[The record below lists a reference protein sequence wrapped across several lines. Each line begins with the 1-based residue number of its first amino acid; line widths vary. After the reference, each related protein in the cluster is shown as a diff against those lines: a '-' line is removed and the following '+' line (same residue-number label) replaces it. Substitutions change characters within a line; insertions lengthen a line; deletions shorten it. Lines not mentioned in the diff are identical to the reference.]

1 MIKATFVL
9 EQHIGHRT
17 FAQNLRRFI
26 APRED
31 LQSNWVDVTY
41 EEPGTVWSRLPI
53 PEKVRGPLNGRSQAR
68 HGLQQNPPDVAI
80 FNTQVPAALAGNLVQ
95 NQPSFL
101 CTDIT
106 PRQYDEMAEHYHHT
120 PDSDGPISQL
130 KHRRNQQLFQSA
142 ARLLP
147 WSTWVADS
155 LIQDYGVDPDKVTV
169 LPPGVDLD
177 VWTPHYKPNAAGPMH
192 ILFVGG
198 DFYRKGGET
207 LLEAFKMLPAG
218 TAVLHLVTRSDIPSA
233 PNIHVYGNMQPN
245 TPELLA
251 LYAQADVFVLPT
263 RAEAFGIAAVEAA
276 ASGLPVIATR
286 VGGLVDIV
294 RDGETG
300 FLLPPDDAASLCDR
314 LNLLAQNPDRRYQMS
329 LAARQHAEAHFD
341 AQRNAEKLVDLILS
355 LLPQEDSQE

>member
-1 MIKATFVL
+1 MIRATFVL

-17 FAQNLRRFI
+17 FAQNLHRFI
-26 APRED
+26 APRSD
-31 LQSNWVDVTY
+31 LQCNWVDVTY
-41 EEPGTVWSRLPI
+41 EQPGTLWNLLPL
-53 PEKVRGPLNGRSQAR
+53 PEKVRGPLNGRSQIH
-68 HGLQQNPPDVAI
+68 HGLHQHPTDVAI
-80 FNTQVPAALAGNLVQ
+80 FNTQVPAALAGKLASR
-95 NQPSFL
+95 QPSFI

-120 PDSDGPISQL
+120 ADADGLVSQM
-130 KHRRNQQLFQSA
+130 KHRLNQRLFQSA
-142 ARLLP
+142 TRLLP
-147 WSTWVADS
+147 WSSWVADS
-155 LIQDYGVDPDKVTV
+155 LVADYGADPSKITV

-177 VWTPHYKPNAAGPMH
+177 VWQPQPHPSQPGPLH

-207 LLEAFKMLPAG
+207 LLEAFKTLPEG
-218 TAVLHLVTRSDIPSA
+218 TAVLHLVTRSEIPSSE
-233 PNIHVYGNMQPN
+233 NVRVYGNMQPN

-294 RDGETG
+294 LEGQTG
-300 FLLPPDDAASLCDR
+300 FLLPPNDVLSLRDR
-314 LNLLAQNPDRRYQMS
+314 LCLLAQEPARRRQMG
-329 LAARQHAEAHFD
+329 LAARQHAENQFD
-341 AQRNAEKLVDLILS
+341 ARRNAEKLVAMIV
-355 LLPQEDSQE
+355 ETAVGAKA